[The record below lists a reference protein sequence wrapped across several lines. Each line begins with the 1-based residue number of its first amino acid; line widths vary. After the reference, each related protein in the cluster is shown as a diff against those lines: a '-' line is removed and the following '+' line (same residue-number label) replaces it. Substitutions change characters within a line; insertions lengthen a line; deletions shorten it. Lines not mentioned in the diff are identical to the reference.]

1 MMSDLRRLRGKQIW
15 VYIKQGMTIEE
26 LIEKYKCSQEDLE
39 KYMEKN
45 FEKKARESIRRELE
59 KNGKKRGNN
68 TATIVTQEEISKT
81 TLNELH
87 KKERQMQEKNVMVMK
102 ENKKEPDER
111 SLEKLKDRENA
122 LVTEICKQEVAHKS
136 TLSSKK
142 KLFDE
147 LKNEKEKIL
156 ELKDIILKRQ
166 KAVDEIFTKIVE
178 IDEKIIT
185 ESEELSANKKILNE
199 IREYIKVLEKVTIF
213 VYENGEIKEEEAEV
227 AEKLLGLDEVFES
240 LIYNELVENLSVKQI
255 RQLAKLMV
263 LTEQMQKQGQN
274 YDLVF
279 ESEIVQKIFEQL

>member
-68 TATIVTQEEISKT
+68 TATIVAQEEISKT

-227 AEKLLGLDEVFES
+227 AEELLGLDEVFES

>member
-227 AEKLLGLDEVFES
+227 AEELLGLDEVFES